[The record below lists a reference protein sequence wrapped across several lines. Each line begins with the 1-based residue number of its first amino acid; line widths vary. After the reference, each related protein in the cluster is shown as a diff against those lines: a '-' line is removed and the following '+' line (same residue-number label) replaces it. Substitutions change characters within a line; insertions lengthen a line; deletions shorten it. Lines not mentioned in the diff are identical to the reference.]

1 MSRFAGLPRTVIA
14 LGVTSFFTDI
24 ASEMV
29 VPLLPAFVATLGAG
43 PTFLGLIEGVAD
55 AVAAGLKYLSGRWTD
70 AARVTGTRRR
80 FVFAGYLL
88 AWLVRPLLAVA
99 GAAWQVLA
107 IRVVDRIGKGVRSA
121 PRDALIADSVPET
134 EAGRAF
140 GFHQAMDH
148 AGAVVGP
155 LLATGL
161 LAFGVPLRV
170 VFAVAF
176 VPGAFAV
183 GSIFFANEPK
193 PAGTAAPATT
203 PAPLDRRLRSL
214 LVILAFFALSN
225 SSDVFLLVRLQEL
238 GAAPT
243 WLPLAWLTLH
253 VSKMV
258 WSALAGG
265 WADRFPKHR
274 LLLAGWGVYAASY
287 LALAHVAQAWQGLL
301 VVTAYGAF
309 AGLAEPTEKA
319 LVRELSSA
327 ESRGRAFGLYHASLG
342 AAAVPA
348 GLATG
353 WLWQQFGA
361 SVALEV
367 GAGGAGVAAL
377 CLWAWVRTGAAHRR

>member
-29 VPLLPAFVATLGAG
+29 VPLLPAFIATLGAG
-43 PTFLGLIEGVAD
+43 PTFLGLVEGVAD

-80 FVFAGYLL
+80 FVFAGYVL

-99 GAAWQVLA
+99 AAAWQVLA

-121 PRDALIADSVPET
+121 PRDALIADSVDER
-134 EAGRAF
+134 ESGRAF

-183 GSIFFANEPK
+183 GSIFFAREPR
-193 PAGTAAPATT
+193 PVTSATGEAAPTAT
-203 PAPLDRRLRSL
+203 ALGRRLTSL
-214 LVILAFFALSN
+214 LAILAFFALSN

-265 WADRFPKHR
+265 WADRFPRHR
-274 LLLAGWGVYAASY
+274 LLLAGWAVYAVSY
-287 LALAHVAQAWQGLL
+287 VALARVERAWQAWL
-301 VVTAYGAF
+301 VITLYGAF

-319 LVRELSSA
+319 MVRQLSSA
-327 ESRGRAFGLYHASLG
+327 TQRGRAFGLYHAAGG

-348 GLATG
+348 GVLTG
-353 WLWQQFGA
+353 WLWQTFGA
-361 SVALEV
+361 AVALEV
-367 GAGGAGVAAL
+367 GAAGAVVAAVAL
-377 CLWAWVRTGAAHRR
+377 AAWVRTGDAH